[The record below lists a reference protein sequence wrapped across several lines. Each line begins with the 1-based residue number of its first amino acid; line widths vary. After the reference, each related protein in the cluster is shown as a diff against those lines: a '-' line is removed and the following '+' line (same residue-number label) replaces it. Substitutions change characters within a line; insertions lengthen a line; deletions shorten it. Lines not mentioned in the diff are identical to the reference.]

1 MSTISL
7 GLLLTLAMDLNAVA
21 DILDADQ
28 VIVMLPE
35 GPGKKMALSGSFRGR
50 ELMRGPRD
58 RTY

>member
-1 MSTISL
+1 
-7 GLLLTLAMDLNAVA
+7 MDLNAVA